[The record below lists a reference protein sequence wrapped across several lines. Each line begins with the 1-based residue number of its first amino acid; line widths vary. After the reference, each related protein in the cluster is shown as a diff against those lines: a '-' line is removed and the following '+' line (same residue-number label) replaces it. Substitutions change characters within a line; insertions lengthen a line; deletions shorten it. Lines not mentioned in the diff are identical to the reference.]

1 MAIKRDSSGRFVAGS
16 GRTSG
21 TALQVAFKVKT
32 VDQFKRYLKG
42 VNNRLPS
49 TITKAAALVRKTA
62 KWSIRTR
69 KGISKPG
76 GPPHSHTG
84 LLKRN
89 IFYEVDRA
97 RLTAFIGP
105 VRLNAKGKDVP
116 AALEYGGKSQSLGWA
131 PRGKTRKVRK
141 FKVKAR
147 PFMGPALKKV
157 QTKLVKYWRGSTN
170 R

>member
-1 MAIKRDSSGRFVAGS
+1 MGI
-16 GRTSG
+16 
-21 TALQVAFKVKT
+21 
-32 VDQFKRYLKG
+32 
-42 VNNRLPS
+42 
-49 TITKAAALVRKTA
+49 
-62 KWSIRTR
+62 SIRTFSQLHQGLR
-69 KGISKPG
+69 HNLYDLYIIISKPG
-76 GPPHSHTG
+76 SPPYSHTG

-89 IFYEVDRA
+89 IFYEVDRF
-97 RLTAFIGP
+97 RLTASIGP

-131 PRGKTRKVRK
+131 PRGKRRKARTL
-141 FKVKAR
+141 KVKAR